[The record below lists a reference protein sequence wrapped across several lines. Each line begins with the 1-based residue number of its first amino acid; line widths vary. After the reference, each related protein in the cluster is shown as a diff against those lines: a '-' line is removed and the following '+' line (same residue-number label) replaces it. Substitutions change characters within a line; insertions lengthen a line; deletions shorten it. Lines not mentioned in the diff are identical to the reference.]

1 VKLKGKL
8 TKRKVRNAWCSG
20 KINRAVA
27 TTVRKRLARVTCQT
41 DAQTTRAQLCDMFG
55 RPRKDFTRLGVL
67 IMTVDLV
74 CREVIRLCP
83 RANFEDVRL
92 AGGGSEHR

>member
-1 VKLKGKL
+1 
-8 TKRKVRNAWCSG
+8 
-20 KINRAVA
+20 
-27 TTVRKRLARVTCQT
+27 
-41 DAQTTRAQLCDMFG
+41 MFG

-92 AGGGSEHR
+92 AGGGL